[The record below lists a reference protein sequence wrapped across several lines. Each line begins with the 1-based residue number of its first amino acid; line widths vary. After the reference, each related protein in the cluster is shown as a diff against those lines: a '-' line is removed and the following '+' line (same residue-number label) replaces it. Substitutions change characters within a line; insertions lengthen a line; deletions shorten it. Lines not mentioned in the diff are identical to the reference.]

1 VDNRSRDLIN
11 KSRYGGQ
18 RYEDKDKVCALSCD
32 LCARRI
38 PQENI
43 LCTSLLIKINAF
55 TEIVS
60 LVFNIL

>member
-1 VDNRSRDLIN
+1 VDNRSKDFIN

-18 RYEDKDKVCALSCD
+18 RYEDKVCALNCD

-43 LCTSLLIKINAF
+43 LCASLLMKINAL
-55 TEIVS
+55 TAIVS